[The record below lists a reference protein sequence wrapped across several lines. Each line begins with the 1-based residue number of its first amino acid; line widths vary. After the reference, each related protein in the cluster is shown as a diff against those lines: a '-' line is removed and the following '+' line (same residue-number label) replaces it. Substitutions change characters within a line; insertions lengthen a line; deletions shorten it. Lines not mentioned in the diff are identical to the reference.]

1 MFSDSL
7 HRRYPK
13 SSIKAGWIFVSVAS
27 YRDSRC
33 TDTIAD
39 MFAKA
44 RNPHRLTVGLCQQN
58 APGDPDTITDT
69 VLEGYS
75 RNIKVI
81 RMGHDEARGPTWAR
95 WKCSHLWDGEEY
107 FLQIDAHTKFKKN
120 WDSDTK
126 DMFGMLGMHR
136 AVITHYPPSD
146 TGSIENIQGKT
157 VITPTAEVNSKNE
170 LIATGKEV
178 PATSFPTEGKF
189 VGACFLFARYNFLL
203 EIPFDP
209 YLPYLFQGEEPL
221 LAMRLFTRGWK
232 IYHPTHSV
240 CMHYYVRSSDPKF
253 WDDHQAQF
261 DRWNPVARHRAEFLM
276 GLRKPERGVMALVY
290 RNADVYGAGSVRSLA
305 EWHAQLGVD
314 WKRHFVN

>member
-1 MFSDSL
+1 MFSDKV
-7 HRRYPK
+7 HRKYRHDGIR
-13 SSIKAGWIFVSVAS
+13 SDWIFVSVAS

-33 TDTIAD
+33 SDTLVD
-39 MFAKA
+39 LFAKA
-44 RNPHRLTVGLCQQN
+44 RNPHRIMVGVCQQN
-58 APGDPDTITDT
+58 APGDPDVMTEELKA
-69 VLEGYS
+69 VAK
-75 RNIKVI
+75 NIKVLRI
-81 RMGHDEARGPTWAR
+81 PHHEARGPTWAR
-95 WKCSHLWDGEEY
+95 WLCSHMWNGETF
-107 FLQIDAHTKFKKN
+107 FLQIDAHTKFQKN

-126 DMFGMLGMHR
+126 DMFNLLGTHR

-146 TGSIENIQGKT
+146 TASGDIRGKT
-157 VITPTAEVNSKNE
+157 VIIPTAEVNDKRE

-178 PATSFPTEGKF
+178 PATTYPTKGKF
-189 VGACFLFARYNFLL
+189 VGACFLFARYNFLF

-221 LAMRLFTRGWK
+221 LAMRLFTRGWG

-240 CMHYYVRSSDPKF
+240 CTHYYVRAEDPKF

-276 GLRKPERGVMALVY
+276 GLRKPEKGVMALVY
-290 RNADVYGAGSVRSLA
+290 RNANVYGAGSVRSLA

-314 WKRHFVN
+314 WKGHFTD

>member
-1 MFSDSL
+1 MFSDKL
-7 HRRYPK
+7 HRSYSHNGIR
-13 SSIKAGWIFVSVAS
+13 SDWIFVSVAS

-33 TDTIAD
+33 SATLVD

-44 RNPHRLTVGLCQQN
+44 RHPQRLMVGVCQQN
-58 APGDPDTITDT
+58 APGDPDVMTEE
-69 VLEGYS
+69 LKGLAN
-75 RNIKVI
+75 NIKVLRI
-81 RMGHDEARGPTWAR
+81 PHHEARGPTWAR
-95 WKCSHLWDGEEY
+95 WLCSHLWNGETF
-107 FLQIDAHTKFKKN
+107 FLQIDAHTKFQKN

-126 DMFGMLGMHR
+126 DMFNLLGTHR

-146 TGSIENIQGKT
+146 TGSVDIRGKT
-157 VITPTAEVNSKNE
+157 VIIPTAEVNDKNE

-178 PATSFPTEGKF
+178 PATSYPTKGKF
-189 VGACFLFARYNFLL
+189 VGACFLFARYNFLF

-221 LAMRLFTRGWK
+221 LAMRLFTRGWG

-240 CMHYYVRSSDPKF
+240 CTHYYVRSSDPKF

-261 DRWNPVARHRAEFLM
+261 DRWNPVARHRAEFLL
-276 GLRKPERGVMALVY
+276 GLRKPERGVTALVY

-314 WKRHFVN
+314 WKGRFKN